1 MVSEKSVICAE
12 NGVMHEPKE
21 EKSHP
26 GAPQKYKTAKSLR
39 KAVDKYFRSISV
51 KVPMTTLTGD
61 PILNEDGKPVIK
73 TEYIIPPQIPAMCLE
88 LGITDRTWRR
98 YCDKELHPEFEDVT
112 EEAMLRFKA
121 YLVDQSLTREKGLQG
136 ILFNLE
142 VNHGC
147 SRKQEIELGAKT
159 RAVLPK
165 TEMSI
170 EEKMAMIAAAAKYA
184 EGIGG
189 GDEDADE

>member
-1 MVSEKSVICAE
+1 MAENSVIFAE
-12 NGVMHEPKE
+12 NGVVQESKTT
-21 EKSHP
+21 KSRA
-26 GAPQKYKTAKSLR
+26 GAPPKYKTAKSLR
-39 KAVDKYFRSISV
+39 RAVDKYFRSISV
-51 KVPMTTLTGD
+51 KVPMCSLTGD
-61 PILNEDGKPVIK
+61 PILNEDGVPVVK

-98 YCDKELHPEFEDVT
+98 YCDHELHPEFEDVT

-147 SRKQEIELGAKT
+147 SRKQEIELGEKT
-159 RAVLPK
+159 RSVLPK
-165 TEMSI
+165 VELSI
-170 EEKMAMIAAAAKYA
+170 EEKLAVIAAAAKAA
-184 EGIGG
+184 EEGVID
-189 GDEDADE
+189 DETDDD

>member
-1 MVSEKSVICAE
+1 MGEKRAIL
-12 NGVMHEPKE
+12 PKKADDRTSNQAK
-21 EKSHP
+21 KSP
-26 GAPQKYKTAKSLR
+26 GAPQKYKTKTSLR
-39 KAVDKYFRSISV
+39 RAIEKYFRSISV
-51 KVPMTTLTGD
+51 KVPMSDLAGN
-61 PILNEDGKPVIK
+61 PILNEDGVPVIK

-98 YCDKELHPEFEDVT
+98 YCDHELHPEFEDVT

-147 SRKQEIELGAKT
+147 SRKQEIELGEKT
-159 RAVLPK
+159 RSVLPK
-165 TEMSI
+165 VEMTI
-170 EEKMAMIAAAAKYA
+170 EEKLAMIAAAAKMTD
-184 EGIGG
+184 EIGG
-189 GDEDADE
+189 DSEEADE

>member
-1 MVSEKSVICAE
+1 MGERRAILPKKADDRTSNQAKKS
-12 NGVMHEPKE
+12 
-21 EKSHP
+21 P
-26 GAPQKYKTAKSLR
+26 GAPQKYKTKTSLR
-39 KAVDKYFRSISV
+39 RAIEKYFRSISV
-51 KVPMTTLTGD
+51 KVPMADLSGN
-61 PILNEDGKPVIK
+61 PILNEDGEPVIK

-98 YCDKELHPEFEDVT
+98 YCDHELHPEFEDVT

-147 SRKQEIELGAKT
+147 SRKQEIELGEKT
-159 RAVLPK
+159 RLVLPK
-165 TEMSI
+165 VEMTI
-170 EEKMAMIAAAAKYA
+170 EEKLAMIAAAAKMTA
-184 EGIGG
+184 EAGG
-189 GDEDADE
+189 GGEEADE

>member
-1 MVSEKSVICAE
+1 MGEKRAIL
-12 NGVMHEPKE
+12 PKKADDRTSNQAK
-21 EKSHP
+21 KSP
-26 GAPQKYKTAKSLR
+26 GAPQKYKTKTSLR
-39 KAVDKYFRSISV
+39 RAIEKYFRSISA
-51 KVPMTTLTGD
+51 KVPMADLSGN
-61 PILNEDGKPVIK
+61 PILNEDGEPVIK

-98 YCDKELHPEFEDVT
+98 YCDHEMHPEFEDVT

-147 SRKQEIELGAKT
+147 SRKQEIELGEKT
-159 RAVLPK
+159 RSVLPK
-165 TEMSI
+165 VEMTI
-170 EEKMAMIAAAAKYA
+170 EEKLAMIAAAAKMTD
-184 EGIGG
+184 EIS
-189 GDEDADE
+189 GDGEEADE

>member
-1 MVSEKSVICAE
+1 MEKKREIL
-12 NGVMHEPKE
+12 PKKADDRTSNQ
-21 EKSHP
+21 EKKSP
-26 GAPQKYKTAKSLR
+26 GAPQKYKTKTSLR
-39 KAVDKYFRSISV
+39 REIEKYFRSISV
-51 KVPMTTLTGD
+51 KVPMADLSGN
-61 PILNEDGKPVIK
+61 PILNEDGEPVIK

-98 YCDKELHPEFEDVT
+98 YCDHELHPEFEDVT

-147 SRKQEIELGAKT
+147 SRKQEIELGEKT
-159 RAVLPK
+159 RSVLPK
-165 TEMSI
+165 VEMTI
-170 EEKMAMIAAAAKYA
+170 EEKLAMIAAAAKMTD
-184 EGIGG
+184 EIG
-189 GDEDADE
+189 EDGEEADE

>member
-1 MVSEKSVICAE
+1 MSKIPENCA
-12 NGVMHEPKE
+12 
-21 EKSHP
+21 
-26 GAPQKYKTAKSLR
+26 GAPRKYKTAARLR
-39 KAVDKYFRSISV
+39 RAIDKYFRSISV
-51 KVPMTTLTGD
+51 KVPMADLSGN
-61 PILNEDGKPVIK
+61 PILNEDGEPVIK

-98 YCDKELHPEFEDVT
+98 YCDHELHPEFEDVT

-147 SRKQEIELGAKT
+147 SRKQEIELGEKT
-159 RAVLPK
+159 RSVLPK
-165 TEMSI
+165 VEMTI
-170 EEKMAMIAAAAKYA
+170 EEKLAMIAAAAKMTD
-184 EGIGG
+184 EIGG
-189 GDEDADE
+189 DSEEADE